1 MMTSVEDTRRS
12 RGLLHLLLFDMSAQQ
27 KQPNNY
33 NIIKLASHV
42 REYSHTPAMY
52 HRQSNRIESVY

>member
-33 NIIKLASHV
+33 NMASHV

-52 HRQSNRIESVY
+52 HRQSNRIQSVY